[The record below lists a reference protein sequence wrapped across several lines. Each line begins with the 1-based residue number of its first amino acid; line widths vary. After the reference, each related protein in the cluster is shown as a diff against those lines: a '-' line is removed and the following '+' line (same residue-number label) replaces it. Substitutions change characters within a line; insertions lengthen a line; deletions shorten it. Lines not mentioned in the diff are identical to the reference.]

1 MKEGDRIMPRTI
13 TVKGIGK
20 VSAAPDFVVLSMG
33 LESQDM
39 DYEKAMNIA
48 SENIDN
54 LNAAL
59 EQVGF
64 EKKLVKTTNFNVHTD
79 YEYRRRKDGS
89 NERVFNGYVVS
100 HNLKVE
106 FDFDSKRLAKALSA
120 VGSCLADP
128 QLSRAFT
135 VKDAT
140 AINEEMLRSA
150 TANAKRKAEIL
161 CDASG
166 MELGT
171 LLSIDYNW
179 GELNVYSN
187 TRYDMEEE
195 CLAAP
200 MMAKCAEI
208 DMEPDDIDVSDT
220 ATFVWEIK

>member
-1 MKEGDRIMPRTI
+1 MPRTI

-20 VSAAPDFVVLSMG
+20 VSAAPDLVVLSMG

-39 DYEKAMNIA
+39 DYEKAMSIA
-48 SENIDN
+48 SENIEH
-54 LNAAL
+54 LNEAL
-59 EQVGF
+59 EKVGF
-64 EKKLVKTTNFNVHTD
+64 EKKSVKTTNFNVRTD
-79 YEYRRRKDGS
+79 YEYKRKKDGT
-89 NERVFNGYVVS
+89 NERIFNGYIVN

-106 FDFDSKRLAKALSA
+106 FDFDSARLTKALSA
-120 VGSCLADP
+120 VGSCLAHP
-128 QLSRAFT
+128 QLSIAFT

-166 MELGT
+166 KELGE

-187 TRYDMEEE
+187 TRYALEED

-200 MMAKCAEI
+200 MMAKCANIEI
-208 DMEPDDIDVSDT
+208 EPDNIDVSDT